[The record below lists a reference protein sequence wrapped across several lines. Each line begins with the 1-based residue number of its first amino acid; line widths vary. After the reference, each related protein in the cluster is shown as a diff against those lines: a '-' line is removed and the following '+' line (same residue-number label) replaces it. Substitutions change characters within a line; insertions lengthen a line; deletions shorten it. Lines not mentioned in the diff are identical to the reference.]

1 MISQSDMRHKLGA
14 GGTATYI
21 KFTVWRVVNRD
32 ISDCRQEQKNL
43 RNKMASRLNPINAGH
58 STSSDWTVLDL
69 HDAVLNTPQHLA
81 AA

>member
-1 MISQSDMRHKLGA
+1 M
-14 GGTATYI
+14 
-21 KFTVWRVVNRD
+21 
-32 ISDCRQEQKNL
+32 